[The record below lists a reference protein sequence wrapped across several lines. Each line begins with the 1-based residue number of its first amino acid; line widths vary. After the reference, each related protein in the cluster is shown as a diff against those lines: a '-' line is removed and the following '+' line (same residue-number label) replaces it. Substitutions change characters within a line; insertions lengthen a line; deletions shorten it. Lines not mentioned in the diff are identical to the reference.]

1 MIPRFTPSFEHNG
14 AGGQSVMRRADAEG
28 EWVRYADYLAMEA
41 RVAVME
47 GQVRMMADDLAEHL
61 PP

>member
-14 AGGQSVMRRADAEG
+14 AGGQSVMRRADAG

>member
-14 AGGQSVMRRADAEG
+14 AGGQSVMRRADAG

-41 RVAVME
+41 RVATLE
-47 GQVRMMADDLAEHL
+47 GQVGMLHEDISELRA
-61 PP
+61 